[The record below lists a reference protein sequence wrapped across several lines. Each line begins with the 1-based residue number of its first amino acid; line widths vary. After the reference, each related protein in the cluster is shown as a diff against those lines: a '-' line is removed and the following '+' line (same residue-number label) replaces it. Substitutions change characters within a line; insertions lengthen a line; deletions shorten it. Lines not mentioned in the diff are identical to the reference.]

1 MENLKKLVGED
12 IYKQHIEPKLG
23 ADKKYFFGEGD
34 FIPKGRFDEN
44 NTQLKSQ
51 IKERDDQL
59 KELQK
64 AAAGNEEL
72 TKRIAELNALNE
84 KTKSDYE
91 AKLQQKE
98 YDHEFEKALSAATP
112 KDPKV
117 LEALIDKEKLT
128 FKDGK
133 FAGLTEQIEAL
144 KKTHDYVFDTEP
156 KQTPQRTG
164 GPVLRGQQSKQQAT
178 QQPQGQQ
185 PWNRR
190 SPYRQL

>member
-1 MENLKKLVGED
+1 MEKLKELIGED
-12 IYKQHIEPKLG
+12 VFKQHIEPKL
-23 ADKKYFFGEGD
+23 DSEKKYFFGEGD

-44 NTQLKSQ
+44 NTQLKTQ
-51 IKERDDQL
+51 IKERDNQL
-59 KELQK
+59 KDLKK

-72 TKRIAELNALNE
+72 TKRINELTALNE

-98 YDHEFEKALSAATP
+98 YDYAFEKALSVAKP
-112 KDPKV
+112 KDSKV

-133 FAGLTEQIEAL
+133 FVGLTEQIEAL
-144 KKTHDYVFDTEP
+144 KKTHAYVFDTEQ
-156 KQTPQRTG
+156 KSVHQRIG
-164 GPVLRGQQSKQQAT
+164 GPVFRGQQFKQEA
-178 QQPQGQQ
+178 PQSPQSQQ